1 MLLTLAILVA
11 VALLVVVIDRLGAES
26 RPDFVDPRH
35 KHGPFITPF
44 IVRWMR

>member
-1 MLLTLAILVA
+1 MLLTLAIVAA
-11 VALLVVVIDRLGAES
+11 VALLLVVIDRFGAES

-44 IVRWMR
+44 LVRWTR